1 MPSYLPDDGARDER
15 FDEPYEEDEATL
27 PDRPVRRRLRG

>member
-15 FDEPYEEDEATL
+15 FDEAYFEAQATL
-27 PDRPVRRRLRG
+27 PDRPLRRRLRG